1 MCLLLQCAMD
11 PTSLGF
17 LRKVHNL
24 KLMRKHLEKKEKKRD
39 ILQINWLIIFK
50 NVMKNKT
57 EEFFQI
63 KGDYRDVTTTCN

>member
-24 KLMRKHLEKKEKKRD
+24 KLMRKHLEKKRKRGTFYKLAHN
-39 ILQINWLIIFK
+39 LQK
-50 NVMKNKT
+50 CMKNKT
-57 EEFFQI
+57 EKFFQI
-63 KGDYRDVTTTCN
+63 KGDNRDVTTTCN